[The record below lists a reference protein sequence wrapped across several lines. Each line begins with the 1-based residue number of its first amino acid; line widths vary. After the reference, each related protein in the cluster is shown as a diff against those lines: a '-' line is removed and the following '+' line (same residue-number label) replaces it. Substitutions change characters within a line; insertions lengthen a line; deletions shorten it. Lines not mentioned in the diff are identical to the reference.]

1 MAKTGDKVKYHL
13 KQQGISIIDFAKKCN
28 LPIDTIQN
36 VIYNKSRRKEII
48 EKVASSL
55 GVSVNY
61 LLYEED
67 ENISKD
73 NYALKTRK
81 FPSPVNHD
89 TSHPFDSIRYS
100 VAFNLIHELS
110 QKYKIML
117 SKQQLD
123 EYSYDLYLYC
133 LQNGSDDN
141 ISRSFAEGMIYN
153 GLKIGVLSNK

>member
-67 ENISKD
+67 KNISKD
-73 NYALKTRK
+73 SY
-81 FPSPVNHD
+81 SPVNHD